1 MMPRGPDRPSW
12 KIAMSPFINT
22 AWPRFFMA
30 ALPIAVFA
38 VLLSSTIEAP
48 HHGWLIQTALLLV
61 PFSILVFLGLGWQR
75 VRKAHAEYPI
85 LKSEPQR
92 MLAALIGNVK
102 VAALWFGLTF
112 AGMFALML
120 AWVVLYN
127 AAG

>member
-22 AWPRFFMA
+22 AWPRFFTV
-30 ALPIAVFA
+30 ALPIALFA
-38 VLLSSTIEAP
+38 VLLNSTVDAP
-48 HHGWLIQTALLLV
+48 QHGWLIQTSLLLA

-75 VRKAHAEYPI
+75 LRKAHAEYPI

-102 VAALWFGLTF
+102 VAALWFGLTVV
-112 AGMFALML
+112 GMFALML
-120 AWVVLYN
+120 AWVLLRKTG
-127 AAG
+127 A

>member
-1 MMPRGPDRPSW
+1 
-12 KIAMSPFINT
+12 MSPFINT

-48 HHGWLIQTALLLV
+48 HHGWLIQTALLRV